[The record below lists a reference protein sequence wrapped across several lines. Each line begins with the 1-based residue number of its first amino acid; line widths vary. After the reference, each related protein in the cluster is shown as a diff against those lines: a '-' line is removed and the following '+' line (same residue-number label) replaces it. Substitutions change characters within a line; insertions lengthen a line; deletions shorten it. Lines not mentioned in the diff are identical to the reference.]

1 VPVVDASAA
10 VEYLLGTPVGDRLA
24 ETLSAAGPVRAP
36 HVLDVEVLS
45 ALRRLTAA
53 RVLAEDRALDA
64 LDDLVEL
71 PIERY
76 PATAL
81 VPRMWE
87 LRSTHTAY
95 DAAYVALAEALD
107 VPLLTADAE
116 LARSHGHRAEITLL
130 A

>member
-1 VPVVDASAA
+1 MAIVDASVA
-10 VEYLLGTPVGDRLA
+10 VEYLLGTPLGDRLA
-24 ETLSAAGPVRAP
+24 ETLSAARRVGAP

-45 ALRRLTAA
+45 VLRRLTAA
-53 RVLAEDRALDA
+53 RVLEADRALQA
-64 LDDLVEL
+64 LDDLGEL

-95 DAAYVALAEALD
+95 DAAYVALAEALE
-107 VPLLTADAE
+107 VPLLTADAR